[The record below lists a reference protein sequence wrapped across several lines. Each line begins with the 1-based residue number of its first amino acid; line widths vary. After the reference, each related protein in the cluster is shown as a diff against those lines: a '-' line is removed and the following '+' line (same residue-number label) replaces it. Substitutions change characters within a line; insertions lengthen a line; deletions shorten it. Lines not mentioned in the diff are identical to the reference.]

1 MSVGDTHTRRR
12 STAVWCGQT
21 CWDVRNSRVE
31 GALTFFWASCRVSS
45 ENSLWMTSGRRSSQ
59 EVGKMLAGSQRTS
72 SSEHERSNARET
84 NTRETTTTVS
94 ALLCVADAGQS
105 KCRVERNQALE
116 QARRPQ
122 ESMFIPECNED
133 GTFAQVQHIFPRQ
146 IFFFPFPQPASCQ
159 NQLDLMPLYSY
170 ENILLFLSAG
180 PVPHANWLLLVC
192 HQ

>member
-1 MSVGDTHTRRR
+1 MAGRVARR
-12 STAVWCGQT
+12 SEK
-21 CWDVRNSRVE
+21 CWPAR
-31 GALTFFWASCRVSS
+31 GKPASC
-45 ENSLWMTSGRRSSQ
+45 
-59 EVGKMLAGSQRTS
+59 
-72 SSEHERSNARET
+72 EHGRSNERET

-133 GTFAQVQHIFPRQ
+133 GTFAQVQNIFSCY
-146 IFFFPFPQPASCQ
+146 IFFFPQVASCQ
-159 NQLDLMPLYSY
+159 NQLSLMPLYSY
-170 ENILLFLSAG
+170 ENILLILSAG